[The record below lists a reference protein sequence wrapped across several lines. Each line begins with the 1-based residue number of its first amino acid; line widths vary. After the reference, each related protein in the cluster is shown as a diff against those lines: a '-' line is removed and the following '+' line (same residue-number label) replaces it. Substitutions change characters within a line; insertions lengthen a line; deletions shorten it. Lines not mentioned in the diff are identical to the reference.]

1 MKRNILLLGAFMMIS
16 AAVTFNAY
24 AGDGDDDDDNDT
36 SLPDITGD
44 FDSINRCRC
53 KDNGCYGGNAISL
66 RAACAKSEEAIDCSK
81 YEGSCPK

>member
-1 MKRNILLLGAFMMIS
+1 MKKFFLLLGAVIMIS

-24 AGDGDDDDDNDT
+24 AGDGDDDNDNGT

-66 RAACAKSEEAIDCSK
+66 RAACAKSEEALDCSE
-81 YEGSCPK
+81 YEKNCPK